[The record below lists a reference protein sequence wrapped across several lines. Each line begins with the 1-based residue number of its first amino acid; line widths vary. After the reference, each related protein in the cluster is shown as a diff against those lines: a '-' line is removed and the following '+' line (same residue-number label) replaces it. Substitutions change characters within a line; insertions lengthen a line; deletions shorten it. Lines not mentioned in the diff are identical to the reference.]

1 MNSTIEVIMLGVFHI
16 DIRINS
22 GGRRTTIYFSI
33 MYLAE
38 TTLFNLKKN
47 TKKWKLT
54 RNIFNSM
61 YCIAF
66 RATIPEYT
74 SISYKKSFELHR
86 HCPT

>member
-38 TTLFNLKKN
+38 TTLFNFKKN
-47 TKKWKLT
+47 TK
-54 RNIFNSM
+54 NGN
-61 YCIAF
+61 
-66 RATIPEYT
+66 
-74 SISYKKSFELHR
+74 
-86 HCPT
+86 